1 MWQGFIKAW
10 LHSDLNLHIPIECFV
25 TTRQKEVTREK
36 YFYPRE
42 IVSKISPVTSSRKL
56 K

>member
-36 YFYPRE
+36 YFTQEKMYQK
-42 IVSKISPVTSSRKL
+42 SHL
-56 K
+56 